1 MIKSVEM
8 KLSYGEVGKRRFV
21 FSSKWEEEYRGGR
34 SRWDLFC
41 PKLKIKA
48 AGSESVDSCFF
59 LFLVSPC

>member
-34 SRWDLFC
+34 
-41 PKLKIKA
+41 
-48 AGSESVDSCFF
+48 GSETVVGLGGICSVQN
-59 LFLVSPC
+59 LK